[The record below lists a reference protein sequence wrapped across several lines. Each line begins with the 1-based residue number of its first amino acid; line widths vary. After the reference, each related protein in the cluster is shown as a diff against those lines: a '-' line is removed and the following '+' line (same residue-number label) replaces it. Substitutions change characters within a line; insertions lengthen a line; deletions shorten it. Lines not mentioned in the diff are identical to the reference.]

1 MMFNGSFC
9 GHSFPWET
17 FLNGIETDIMSE
29 NYREIPYNY
38 TSLSDKEIILKY
50 LDKETWSNLDT
61 LRGHRV
67 TGRSAKLLFEIYGDI
82 FIIDRNPYIA
92 NDFLEKPA
100 KLNALKKLH
109 KRRLK
114 TIEAA
119 TTNEHGEMEV
129 FRKTKALVRDF
140 FKRLEGILAMRRK
153 ILLQLSFVTDRGNI
167 KFDGFHRVSHC
178 TDATDWRIEYPDV
191 VVYPDNADE
200 VRRLVRAAEKLHL
213 KVIARGGGTGLT
225 GGAVPVSLGTMVINT
240 EKLCHIGPIEI
251 IREGERE
258 IPTVALEAGA
268 VTEQA
273 MEACRHAG
281 YVFATDPTSA
291 WASTIGGNIA
301 ENAGGKKCVMW
312 GTCIDNLH
320 SFDMVIAGGRVLRT
334 VRRNHPYRKIKPDDL
349 VIFDVF
355 TLDKNGTETL
365 LRTVELKG
373 TEIRKP
379 GLGKDITNKALN
391 GLPGIQKEGGDG
403 IIVRSRFV
411 VYKPFAYAKTIC
423 LEFFGASMADAA
435 KAIVAIQD
443 KMEKNKEVFLTALE
457 HMDDKYLDA
466 VRYINKSDRGEL
478 LKAILLID
486 VESDDRV
493 LLDRACGEIE
503 AEVRPFNTEAFTA
516 STSEERE
523 LFWKDRKNLGAIARH
538 TNAFKI
544 NEDVVIPLDKLP
556 EFTDFIDRMNQKKEL
571 QNSLA
576 SVERVGSFFQTNAS
590 SLTNRLGEQ
599 RFSKMVQ
606 LISKD
611 AERYTLLLQRLSA
624 PRENGRAFDSEKVLF
639 EQMQDGLVSLDFE
652 NEVKEKVL
660 RSVRDLDDLSL
671 EITKIIEAERKR
683 KIIIATH
690 MHAGD
695 GNSHVNIP
703 VHSNDYAMLKEAEE
717 TAEAVMRETIRLGGV
732 VSGEHGIGIT
742 KLKFL
747 EPVFIQEYARYKAE
761 ADPLDLFN
769 PGKLRADFP
778 YERVY
783 TPSFNLL
790 ELEAFILTATDL
802 KSLSESISG
811 CVRCGKC
818 KAVCNTHYPE
828 GTMPFNPRNKILGV
842 GLIIEAVLYDTLT
855 SNRLSFRNFR
865 KLTEISNHCTMCHK
879 CETPCPVKIDFGR
892 VTLGI
897 RELLVSR
904 KKTTFK
910 PAPALAYFFLGLKG
924 YRLNRVFR
932 FAIFNAGY
940 GAQRLLHAMTRPIH
954 RILKKHGSQI
964 GRLLDGR
971 FPRAGRPTLRD
982 LLGLKDR
989 RTLYAFSNPKKE
1001 IQKTVFYFPG
1011 CGSERMFSEISIATL
1026 ALFHHAGIRVVIPP
1040 EYTCCGYPAV
1050 AAGKQAKADIIGSSN
1065 QVLFHKA
1072 AGLLGYMKIDSIVVT
1087 CGTCMEML
1095 EKTGLS
1101 GIFGGAPVVDANEF
1115 IVQNNLLPSLKE
1127 APILYHDPCHSPL
1140 KRRGAAAV
1148 IECLI
1153 GAAPVSVPRCCGEGG
1168 TLALA
1173 TPQIAGVLRDR
1184 KEKNIQAAMDAS
1196 QVEVITTCPSC
1207 VQGLS
1212 KIHGKISV
1220 TGKSLVVYLAEKHLG
1235 RRWRQD
1241 FIKSLRSV
1249 QGSVDRTLF

>member
-1 MMFNGSFC
+1 MDKM
-9 GHSFPWET
+9 T
-17 FLNGIETDIMSE
+17 E
-29 NYREIPYNY
+29 NYREIPFNY

-50 LDKETWSNLDT
+50 LDEETWTVLDK

-82 FIIDRNPYIA
+82 FIIDRNPYIQ
-92 NDFLEKPA
+92 NDFLEKTA
-100 KLNALKKLH
+100 KLTALKKLH
-109 KRRLK
+109 HRRLK
-114 TIEAA
+114 TIEGA
-119 TTNEHGEMEV
+119 TTNEHGEMAI
-129 FRKTKALVRDF
+129 FRKTKALVREF
-140 FKRLEGILAMRRK
+140 FKRLEGIVAARRR
-153 ILLQLSFVTDRGNI
+153 ILLQLGFVTERANI

-191 VVYPDNADE
+191 VVYPENVDE
-200 VRRLVRAAEKLHL
+200 VQRLVRAAEKLHL

-225 GGAVPVSLGTMVINT
+225 GGAVPVSLGTLVVNT
-240 EKLCHIGPIEI
+240 EKLASIGPIEM
-251 IREGERE
+251 IREGDRE

-273 MEACRHAG
+273 MEACLEAG

-312 GTCIDNLH
+312 GTCIDNIY
-320 SFDMVIAGGRVLRT
+320 SYDMVVAEGRVIRA
-334 VRRNHPYRKIKPDDL
+334 VRRNHPHRKIRPDDL
-349 VIFDVF
+349 VVFDVF
-355 TLDKNGTETL
+355 ELDKNGKETP
-365 LRTVELKG
+365 LRSVELKG

-411 VYKPFAYAKTIC
+411 VYKPFADAKTIC
-423 LEFFGASMADAA
+423 LEFFGTSMTHAA

-443 KMEKNKEVFLTALE
+443 HMEKTDEVFLTALE
-457 HMDDKYLDA
+457 HMDDKYLEA
-466 VRYINKSDRGEL
+466 VRYINKSDRREMP
-478 LKAILLID
+478 KAILLID
-486 VESDDRV
+486 VESDDSSA
-493 LLDRACGEIE
+493 LERACREIE
-503 AEVRPFNTEAFTA
+503 SLVQPFNTEAFTA
-516 STSEERE
+516 STRE
-523 LFWKDRKNLGAIARH
+523 DREQYWKDRKNLGAIARH

-556 EFTDFIDRMNQKKEL
+556 EFTDFVDRMNVVKEL
-571 QNSLA
+571 QNALA
-576 SVERVGSFFQTNAS
+576 SVERVHALITADRP
-590 SLTNRLGEQ
+590 SLLEHLGEV
-599 RFSKMVQ
+599 RFSRLEQ
-606 LISKD
+606 FLSSET
-611 AERYTLLLQRLSA
+611 ERYRGLLNALVPSFGPKKSGEPSPA
-624 PRENGRAFDSEKVLF
+624 YPNDNGAVSFDFNKELKEPILRA
-639 EQMQDGLVSLDFE
+639 
-652 NEVKEKVL
+652 
-660 RSVRDLDDLSL
+660 VRDLDELRDR
-671 EITKIIEAERKR
+671 IVRVIDKERKR
-683 KIIIATH
+683 KIVIATH

-717 TAEAVMRETIRLGGV
+717 TAEAVMRETVRLGGV

-747 EPVFIQEYARYKAE
+747 DPVFIREYARYKAE
-761 ADPLDLFN
+761 ADPNDLFN

-818 KAVCNTHYPE
+818 KAVCNTHFPK
-828 GTMPFNPRNKILGV
+828 GTMLFNPRNKILGV

-855 SNRLSFRNFR
+855 ANRLSFRNFR
-865 KLTEISNHCTMCHK
+865 KLTEISDHCTMCHK
-879 CETPCPVKIDFGR
+879 CEVPCPVKIDFGR

-904 KKTTFK
+904 RKTTFK
-910 PAPALAYFFLGLKG
+910 PAPQLAYFFLGLKG
-924 YRLNRVFR
+924 YRTNRLFR
-932 FAIFNAGY
+932 FAIFKAGY
-940 GAQRLLHAMTRPIH
+940 GAQRLLHTLSGPFH
-954 RILKKHGSQI
+954 GILKKHGTKI

-982 LLGLKDR
+982 LLRLKDR
-989 RTLYAFSNPKKE
+989 RTLIAFADPGKE
-1001 IQKTVFYFPG
+1001 IKKTVFYFPG

-1026 ALFHHAGIRVVIPP
+1026 ALLYRAGVRTVIPP
-1040 EYTCCGYPAV
+1040 EYACCGYPIV
-1050 AAGKQAKADIIGSSN
+1050 ASGKQAKADLQSSSN

-1072 AGLLGYMKIDSIVVT
+1072 AGLIGYMNIEGVLVT

-1095 EKTGLS
+1095 EKTGMS
-1101 GIFGGAPVVDANEF
+1101 GIFGGAPIVDANEF
-1115 IVQNNLLPSLKE
+1115 IAQNRLYPALAE
-1127 APILYHDPCHSPL
+1127 APVLYHDPCHSPL
-1140 KRRGAAAV
+1140 KRAGATKIIEKLTGAV
-1148 IECLI
+1148 PI
-1153 GAAPVSVPRCCGEGG
+1153 SVPRCCGEGG
-1168 TLALA
+1168 TMALS
-1173 TPQIAGVLRDR
+1173 TPEIAGVLRDR
-1184 KEKNIQAAMDAS
+1184 KEANIREVCKDAR
-1196 QVEVITTCPSC
+1196 VEVLTTCPSC
-1207 VQGLS
+1207 MQGLS
-1212 KIHGKISV
+1212 KIHGQTAV

-1235 RRWRQD
+1235 PRWKQE
-1241 FIKSLRSV
+1241 FIKTIRKTK
-1249 QGSVDRTLF
+1249 GSVDRTLF